1 MPLIENMA
9 LICIDKL
16 SSCLEGVETA
26 ISLLHG
32 LRRAF
37 PSQNGAVREAH
48 HTISDSAP
56 LCVRVHR
63 RTREFPCRLNAQRHS
78 LAS

>member
-9 LICIDKL
+9 LVCIDEL
-16 SSCLEGVETA
+16 SSCLEGAEMA

-32 LRRAF
+32 LRRAI
-37 PSQNGAVREAH
+37 PSQNGAAREAR
-48 HTISDSAP
+48 HTISDAAP

-63 RTREFPCRLNAQRHS
+63 RTRESPCRLSAQRHS
-78 LAS
+78 LA